1 MNQSLF
7 LSDDV
12 GSLPQVT
19 VGEDSM
25 ASVALDLEIARRSL
39 QIERAL
45 RLQQGGLERFQREA
59 HILVDVG
66 SNPIPATN
74 LRPVES
80 RSTPADRAADPAS
93 RREHNLMCW
102 PQDFHEPEFKP
113 SSLEAPPTKPA
124 CPTTVREFGLGLVD
138 LSNPSPGCTA
148 EEHNAFPNGRWG

>member
-7 LSDDV
+7 LSVDV

-19 VGEDSM
+19 VGLDSI
-25 ASVALDLEIARRSL
+25 AAVALDLEIARRSL

-45 RLQQGGLERFQREA
+45 RLQQGGLERSQREA

-66 SNPIPATN
+66 STPTPATP

-80 RSTPADRAADPAS
+80 QSIPADRAADPAA

-113 SSLEAPPTKPA
+113 SSREAPPAQSA

-138 LSNPSPGCTA
+138 LSNLSPGCTA